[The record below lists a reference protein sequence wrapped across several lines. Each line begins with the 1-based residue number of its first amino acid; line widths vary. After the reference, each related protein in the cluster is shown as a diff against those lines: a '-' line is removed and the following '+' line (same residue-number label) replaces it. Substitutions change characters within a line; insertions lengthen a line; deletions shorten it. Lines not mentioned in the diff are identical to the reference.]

1 MAVLV
6 CPSSGPSARA
16 AGSRRG
22 AASSSILLVCLL
34 PTCSTS
40 PLSSPTASLA
50 LRADARSA
58 SPLPSRFA
66 GTFQDFGFAHF
77 SCGGGGVARALA
89 RGSDVAASLSP
100 SFAAS
105 LALRAVAR
113 SASPL
118 PSRFAGTFPDFGF
131 AHFSCGGGGVA
142 RAFARGFDV
151 AALLSPSSAA
161 SLALRA
167 VARSASPL
175 PSRFAGTFPDF
186 GFAHF
191 SCGGGGV
198 ASAPVRSL
206 GCACI
211 TFHFHIDTI
220 HLLLLTYLLIIT
232 QLPRELC
239 FGGCRLLEGS
249 WGATCMIPIS
259 PKVRPV
265 SRVLAL

>member
-77 SCGGGGVARALA
+77 SCGGGGVARA
-89 RGSDVAASLSP
+89 
-100 SFAAS
+100 
-105 LALRAVAR
+105 
-113 SASPL
+113 
-118 PSRFAGTFPDFGF
+118 
-131 AHFSCGGGGVA
+131 
-142 RAFARGFDV
+142 FARGFDV

-167 VARSASPL
+167 AARSASPL